1 VWEHEPPAA
10 AADTIER
17 LVLLGVGDNVFEE
30 RRDSFVVDAL
40 DGDTEPEDVQAR
52 LFYRLARTTGNDP
65 RALSAF
71 LRRDREPIRPAQLA
85 AVTCPVL
92 VVLGDRDFIA
102 SADRL
107 MDALPSAIFHP
118 APGVDHFA
126 TPSNFGVIDATMRFF
141 GFG

>member
-1 VWEHEPPAA
+1 
-10 AADTIER
+10 
-17 LVLLGVGDNVFEE
+17 
-30 RRDSFVVDAL
+30 
-40 DGDTEPEDVQAR
+40 
-52 LFYRLARTTGNDP
+52 
-65 RALSAF
+65 
-71 LRRDREPIRPAQLA
+71 
-85 AVTCPVL
+85 VTCPVL